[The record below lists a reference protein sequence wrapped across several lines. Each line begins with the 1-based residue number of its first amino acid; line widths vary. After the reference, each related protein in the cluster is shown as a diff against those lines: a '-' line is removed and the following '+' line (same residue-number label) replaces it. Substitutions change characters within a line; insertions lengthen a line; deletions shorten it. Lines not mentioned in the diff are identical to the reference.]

1 MIGNVI
7 RTVGEPVKEKT
18 IVIQGYE
25 AEIVARSDDEYVLI
39 VGDGE
44 VADASESSRSW
55 IVNVHTSS
63 ANGFYV
69 TDRDEAVDALEDL
82 ALLILAARKGAL

>member
-25 AEIVARSDDEYVLI
+25 AEIVARSDDEYALI
-39 VGDGE
+39 VGDGA
-44 VADASESSRSW
+44 VAEARETSRNW
-55 IVNVHTSS
+55 IVNVHTAS

-69 TDRDEAVDALEDL
+69 TDREEAVDALEDL
-82 ALLILAARKGAL
+82 GKLILAVRKGEL

>member
-25 AEIVARSDDEYVLI
+25 AEIVARSAVEYVLI

-44 VADASESSRSW
+44 VADASESSRGW
-55 IVNVHTSS
+55 IVNVRGPYT
-63 ANGFYV
+63 NGFYV

-82 ALLILAARKGAL
+82 AHLILAARKGAL